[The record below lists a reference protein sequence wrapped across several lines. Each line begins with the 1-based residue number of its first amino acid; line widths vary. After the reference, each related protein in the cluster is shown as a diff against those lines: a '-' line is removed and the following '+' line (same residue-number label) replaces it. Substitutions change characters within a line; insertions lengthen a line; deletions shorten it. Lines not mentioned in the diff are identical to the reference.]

1 LLQRARAVTLTNYL
15 EVARYAGLDPE
26 KMLAEAGL
34 TAAQLDDPERWV
46 PARKVLKLIED
57 SAARSGRDDFGV
69 LLGRSRS
76 LTSLGPVS
84 LLIKHEATVRDIILA
99 VSEYK
104 YLLND
109 LLHIDLRDDGET
121 AVIEWNLIP
130 ALNSTQGVN
139 LLASIAY
146 IVISET
152 LEAHWDPDCI
162 HFRHAAPKHE
172 GTFRR
177 LFRCGLEFDSSFDG
191 MSCTSSHLLTPNPFA
206 DEKLAAYARQLLN
219 LLPNYQDDSA
229 AGKVRSLIPM
239 LLEDG
244 RATAECVAECLDVP
258 IRTLQRRLIY
268 EGTSFTALLNEARAQ
283 LVTRYLANS
292 SHPLTLIAELA
303 GYSSLS
309 AFTRWFTGE
318 FGMPPATW
326 RRRNAGKLVPLE
338 NVRHESSSD
347 NDATSDV
354 K

>member
-1 LLQRARAVTLTNYL
+1 MLTNYH
-15 EVARYAGLDPE
+15 EVARFAGLDPDA
-26 KMLAEAGL
+26 MLSEA
-34 TAAQLDDPERWV
+34 AISASQLADPENWL
-46 PARKVLKLIED
+46 PARKVLNLIEN
-57 SAARSGRDDFGV
+57 SADRSGRDDFGI

-84 LLIKHEATVRDIILA
+84 LLIKHEATVRDMILA
-99 VSEYK
+99 VAEYR

-109 LLHIDLRDDGET
+109 LLHINLRDDGET

-162 HFRHAAPKHE
+162 HFRHAAPKQE
-172 GTFRR
+172 ATFKRF
-177 LFRCGLEFDSSFDG
+177 FRCTLEFDSGFDG
-191 MSCTSSHLLTPNPFA
+191 MSCTSRHLLTPNPFA
-206 DEKLAAYARQLLN
+206 DEKLAAYARRLLN
-219 LLPNYQDDSA
+219 LLPSFQDDST

-244 RATAECVAECLDVP
+244 KATAECVAECLGVP

-292 SHPLTLIAELA
+292 SHSLTLIAEMA

-318 FGMPPATW
+318 FGVPPATW
-326 RRRNAGKLVPLE
+326 RRKNAGMLRRID
-338 NVRHESSSD
+338 NHEDQASGD
-347 NDATSDV
+347 NAMSPDV